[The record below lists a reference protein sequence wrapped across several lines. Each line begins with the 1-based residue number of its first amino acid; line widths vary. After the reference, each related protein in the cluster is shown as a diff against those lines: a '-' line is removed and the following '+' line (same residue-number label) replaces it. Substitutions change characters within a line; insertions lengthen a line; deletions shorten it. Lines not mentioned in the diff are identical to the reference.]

1 VFISKNKTVA
11 IGTVFDREGLFR
23 LHYTA
28 LRPVLYNFNSEGSA
42 PVSVVQSL
50 LDLQEI
56 DGRIRALQQESKDIP
71 QRKNQESARLQGARS
86 LVEQA
91 KNDLK
96 SAQLTVSKLEGDVK
110 ALRDKI
116 LELKK
121 HQAQLK
127 TNKEFSAYNLE
138 IAKIE
143 KDIDVAEANL
153 IGSMDHVTPCKTV
166 LDEREAKL
174 KEEQAVVDTYCAE
187 LDARLAEVNAELLS
201 CQKAR
206 AEATKLIQPRELFIY
221 DRLLTKRWPVVVL
234 LQEDGVCKGCNLQQP
249 PSILQGVRRRQGLV
263 ACQMCGR
270 IVYQ

>member
-1 VFISKNKTVA
+1 M
-11 IGTVFDREGLFR
+11 
-23 LHYTA
+23 
-28 LRPVLYNFNSEGSA
+28 
-42 PVSVVQSL
+42 SVVQSL

-71 QRKNQESARLQGARS
+71 QRKSQESARLNGART

-91 KNDLK
+91 KNELK
-96 SAQLTVSKLEGDVK
+96 AAQLKVANLEGDVK
-110 ALRDKI
+110 LLRDKI

-121 HQAQLK
+121 HQGQLK

-143 KDIDVAEANL
+143 KDIDVAENNL
-153 IGSMDHVTPCKTV
+153 IAAMDHVTPCKTV

-174 KEEQAVVDTYCAE
+174 KEEQTVVDSYCAE
-187 LDARLAEVNAELLS
+187 LDARLAEVQAELLS
-201 CQKAR
+201 CQKSR
-206 AEATKLIQPRELFIY
+206 AEAAKLVQPRELFIY
-221 DRLLTKRWPVVVL
+221 DRLLTKRWPVVVP

-249 PSILQGVRRRQGLV
+249 PSIAQLVRRNQGLV

-270 IVYQ
+270 ILYR

>member
-1 VFISKNKTVA
+1 
-11 IGTVFDREGLFR
+11 
-23 LHYTA
+23 
-28 LRPVLYNFNSEGSA
+28 
-42 PVSVVQSL
+42 VSVVQSL

-71 QRKNQESARLQGARS
+71 QRKNQESARLQGART

-91 KNDLK
+91 KTDLK
-96 SAQLTVSKLEGDVK
+96 NAQLSVSKLEGDVS

-153 IGSMDHVTPCKTV
+153 IASMDHVTPKKTK
-166 LDEREAKL
+166 LDECEAKL
-174 KEEQAVVDTYCAE
+174 KEEQTVVDTYCAE
-187 LDARLAEVNAELLS
+187 LDARLAEVKAELLT
-201 CQKAR
+201 CQQAR
-206 AEATKLIQPRELFIY
+206 AEATKLVQPRELFVY
-221 DRLLTKRWPVVVL
+221 DRLLTKRWPVVVP
-234 LQEDGVCKGCNLQQP
+234 LQDDGVCKGCNLQQP
-249 PSILQGVRRRQGLV
+249 PSILQGVRRAQGLV

-270 IVYQ
+270 ILFQ